1 MTHKCC
7 VRDCEEIVKETR
19 IRGLPLHKFPKDVFL
34 RNKWLASGGFEPDFK
49 PTSSQIVCYKHF
61 RQADYEIG
69 RSHKL
74 FLKKGSIPT
83 IFINYDNHPDPIGP
97 SSAFITSRLQAKEFK
112 LSQSLTSSEFDNSNN
127 FFETSCS
134 SLEASMDSS
143 NSVHSN
149 FPKKDCDQIKNK
161 VVSFD
166 ATDTLNTSGK
176 TVLNSPLQVL
186 PFQNSE
192 GKRTSEI
199 DSVTHEQIDTIVIED
214 LKKTKV
220 NDSMSKMLSKA
231 GLNFL
236 PGSKLEAKDFNEK
249 WYSARVVE
257 TDWIEREVLIHF
269 DKWSSRYDE
278 WIPMDSSR
286 LRMLQVQSK
295 DTKLKEFVV
304 GERILATWVDG
315 KKYPAKVNSS
325 LGNDKY
331 DVLFDDGYS
340 KILKSSKMTKLLEM
354 SSNKLEAENTYVGSK
369 QERRDKKRKH
379 TITELFHSHSKKKLK
394 HENEKLN
401 KKQDSTEVR
410 NIKSTPNNE
419 ATNSLKAEID
429 SGIDNYQSTEYIG
442 KIKKVKKDIF
452 KYNTDSEQ
460 IVSKWFDKNCD
471 ENIPEELEDYATFIG
486 NLRVEIEDSTYKCPK
501 NGCNKN
507 FRKENLLQMHIKH
520 YHPEYSKFLG
530 STPNVADLAYARTI
544 GESVEDLIPKK
555 SRIVSTQSTQA
566 LHGVVQSISQI
577 IDSDTNQT
585 DIDNKFENKYVSE
598 NNVIT
603 LEDNLSEQSNSCTM
617 SPGTL
622 FDMRFKEEKVHTG
635 IKTLPPV
642 RQPSIVE
649 VEDSQQS
656 QDCNN
661 TNESQKQINSNDKG
675 KIYKKRHQYYS
686 DSVDKNKKQ
695 RIMSENEENYDNCD
709 DSLLDGE
716 DILDINYKFNTN
728 NKSKTGNNDNVP
740 SKNNGIMMVN
750 GELIKVEKLRREEI
764 INCTCGITEE
774 DGLMIQCD
782 LCLCWQHGHCNAIE
796 KEKDVPEKYICYIC
810 QHSHRQRVSK
820 KYFHDQDWIREG
832 KLPTMYNYSNK
843 SLKLNERA
851 AMLKRSYDLIAGLL
865 QIQTLL
871 HSLRVKVNV
880 AQNKD
885 HPKLYLWAKTWSKI
899 LIPSLKTEPIPIL
912 EIIKTEDLT
921 DTYVETN
928 IKEKLELSFSGN
940 DCEQKLITSDTELMK
955 ILEEDS
961 THTEEPK
968 SSTKYSVSNNFKD
981 EGRILLDAL
990 TRNGFEEQD
999 EQVSLIKSV
1008 NNLHHSPIKDSS
1020 VQFAASDKYNR
1031 SQIFSSEVEIQ
1042 QSSPLQPII
1051 PEPEAPI
1058 DPIECKLRLLEHIDY
1073 FQNYID
1079 STLTFMEVQ
1088 LSALEN
1094 MNITEKQN
1102 NNQHIQTK
1110 QTIQML
1116 LHDLDSIRK
1125 LAALC

>member
-7 VRDCEEIVKETR
+7 VRDCEEIVKESR
-19 IRGLPLHKFPKDVFL
+19 IKGLPLHKFPKDVLL
-34 RNKWLASGGFEPDFK
+34 RNKWLSSGGFELDFK
-49 PTSSQIVCYKHF
+49 PTTSQIVCYKHF
-61 RQADYEIG
+61 KQADYEIG

-83 IFINYDNHPDPIGP
+83 IFDDYENHPDPVGP
-97 SSAFITSRLQAKEFK
+97 SSAFITSRLQAKELK
-112 LSQSLTSSEFDNSNN
+112 LSQSLALSEFDNSNN
-127 FFETSCS
+127 YFETSCS

-143 NSVHSN
+143 NSVHCS
-149 FPKKDCDQIKNK
+149 FSKKDCDQIKTKEVNFET
-161 VVSFD
+161 S
-166 ATDTLNTSGK
+166 DTINTSRK
-176 TVLNSPLQVL
+176 AILNSPLQIS
-186 PFQNSE
+186 PFLNSE
-192 GKRTSEI
+192 GKSASDI
-199 DSVTHEQIDTIVIED
+199 DSETHEQISTIAIED
-214 LKKTKV
+214 SKKTKV
-220 NDSMSKMLSKA
+220 NDSMSKMLSRA

-286 LRMLQVQSK
+286 LRMLQVQSRE
-295 DTKLKEFVV
+295 TKLKEFMI

-315 KKYPAKVNSS
+315 KKYPAKVNGS

-340 KILKSSKMTKLLEM
+340 KILKSSKMTKLLEI
-354 SSNKLEAENTYVGSK
+354 SGNKLKEENNYVGSK

-379 TITELFHSHSKKKLK
+379 TITELFHSHSKKKIK
-394 HENEKLN
+394 TENEKLS
-401 KKQDSTEVR
+401 K
-410 NIKSTPNNE
+410 
-419 ATNSLKAEID
+419 
-429 SGIDNYQSTEYIG
+429 
-442 KIKKVKKDIF
+442 KKVKKDIF
-452 KYNTDSEQ
+452 KCSNNSEQ
-460 IVSKWFDKNCD
+460 IVSKWFDKNSD
-471 ENIPEELEDYATFIG
+471 ENASGDLEEDYATFIG

-544 GESVEDLIPKK
+544 GESVEDIIPKK
-555 SRIVSTQSTQA
+555 SRIVNTQSTQT
-566 LHGVVQSISQI
+566 LHGTVQSISPI
-577 IDSDTNQT
+577 IDTESEQT
-585 DIDNKFENKYVSE
+585 EIDDKLENKDISD
-598 NNVIT
+598 NNTIAI
-603 LEDNLSEQSNSCTM
+603 EDNLSKQNNSCTM

-642 RQPSIVE
+642 RQPLVVE
-649 VEDSQQS
+649 VEENLQIP
-656 QDCNN
+656 DCNN
-661 TNESQKQINSNDKG
+661 ENDTQKLINISDKG
-675 KIYKKRHQYYS
+675 KIYKKRQQQYYY
-686 DSVDKNKKQ
+686 DSADKIKKPK
-695 RIMSENEENYDNCD
+695 IISENDENYDHCD

-716 DILDINYKFNTN
+716 DILDLNYKCITNN
-728 NKSKTGNNDNVP
+728 NKSKAGNNDNI
-740 SKNNGIMMVN
+740 SIKNSGIMMVN
-750 GELIKVEKLRREEI
+750 GEFIKVEKLRREEI

-810 QHSHRQRVSK
+810 QHAHRQRASK

-832 KLPTMYNYSNK
+832 KLPSIYHYSSNN
-843 SLKLNERA
+843 LKLNERA

-885 HPKLYLWAKTWSKI
+885 HPKLYLWAKNWCKI
-899 LIPSLKTEPIPIL
+899 IIPSLKTEPVPIL

-921 DTYVETN
+921 DNYTENNT
-928 IKEKLELSFSGN
+928 KEKLEISFSGN
-940 DCEQKLITSDTELMK
+940 DCEKLITSDTELMK

-961 THTEEPK
+961 TQAEESKP
-968 SSTKYSVSNNFKD
+968 STKYSVSNDLKD

-990 TRNGFEEQD
+990 TKNGFEEQD
-999 EQVSLIKSV
+999 EQVSLIKHES
-1008 NNLHHSPIKDSS
+1008 NIHNLLMKENSIAQCANSEKLNKLQNVSTDVRIKPLST
-1020 VQFAASDKYNR
+1020 
-1031 SQIFSSEVEIQ
+1031 
-1042 QSSPLQPII
+1042 LQPII

-1088 LSALEN
+1088 LSALES

-1116 LHDLDSIRK
+1116 LHDLESIQK